1 VSYSLPRCPQVQCLT
16 ALCRHAGVFIWVDL
30 RCYLDGSSAGGS
42 ASSEAEVK
50 LFKRLLGVGVI
61 ISQGSSFGT
70 EELGWYRISFA
81 VEEQALNV
89 GLQRLGACLDS
100 IKNDGW

>member
-1 VSYSLPRCPQVQCLT
+1 V
-16 ALCRHAGVFIWVDL
+16 
-30 RCYLDGSSAGGS
+30 
-42 ASSEAEVK
+42 SSEAEVK
-50 LFKRLLGVGVI
+50 LFKRLLGVGVV

-100 IKNDGW
+100 IKNDGWWKWKMQESMKYDCGDIAESWTVSKLSFFTRRVQIVR